1 MKTSIIA
8 ISLLITVATARSL
21 GAQPQRRGTFGKRE
35 VPQEQSHKGI
45 LTAVGASLN
54 LNNPDKI
61 VDPVFGLLG
70 AAVRIY
76 SSESFILLGL

>member
-21 GAQPQRRGTFGKRE
+21 GAQPQRRAIHRSFGKRE
-35 VPQEQSHKGI
+35 VPQEHSHEAI

-61 VDPVFGLLG
+61 ADPVFGLLG
-70 AAVRIY
+70 AAVRT
-76 SSESFILLGL
+76 